1 MPDILSTPI
10 TGQSIVAPSE
20 SGGVSVQSDW
30 DENNP
35 QSKAYIQNKPFYEEF
50 GEKELVYGPTSIDKA
65 GAPVP
70 DVSEDIYYIQFQTT
84 LSGDFTFNEND
95 HLVLMLD
102 DTEFEFALEGSSNF
116 YRNINSESDLFNL
129 LSNGSVAYQLG
140 MKNNT
145 WTFFAMIPVTSSN
158 QKTYT
163 VSIYKIELNIR
174 KLPARFI
181 DLKVPQNIMDGSAIA
196 SVRCVMAAQEN
207 DQYTIGQGAFAEG
220 VATTASGAASHA
232 EGSATTASGIQS
244 HAEGDGAIASGSQS
258 HAEGYN
264 TRASGTISHAEG
276 NNTIASGLT
285 SHTEGLQTIAN
296 HASQHVFGQYNIA
309 DSSTARSDVR
319 GTYVEIVGNG
329 TKNGKTES
337 RSNARTLDWNGNEV
351 LAGKLTVG
359 AAPTADMDVTTKKY
373 VDDNSDKFPEI
384 TAADDGKIMVAV
396 NGEWVNEDL
405 LTISAEHVILPETE
419 GVNLNNPYNIDLT
432 AFPSV
437 PVYDLQYI
445 AVYNG
450 RRYELGTNMFD
461 LGAVAVYPSDYDI
474 MNLFN
479 SSSSM
484 PEIAIMINQGD
495 GIAKCVV
502 MILPEDTGNN
512 TLTLMAKVKTVVKNE
527 HLPFLIKAG
536 SGAGSIAEGFYT
548 IASGLVSHAEGQA
561 TNASGRG
568 SHAEGNGTIASGDVS
583 HAEGQTTTA
592 SGGSSHAEGAG
603 TTASGEKSHAEGL
616 QTIANHASQHVFGEY
631 NVADP
636 STANTS
642 SRGTY
647 IEIVGNGTKN
657 GKTESR
663 SNARTLDWDGNE
675 VLAGGLTVGA
685 AGITIGN
692 TTITE
697 SQLTYLLSLVQQEP

>member
-65 GAPVP
+65 GVPVP
-70 DVSEDIYYIQFQTT
+70 DASEDIYYIQFQTT
-84 LSGDFTFNEND
+84 LSGDLTFNEND

-116 YRNINSESDLFNL
+116 YRNINSESDIINL
-129 LSNGSVAYQLG
+129 VSNGSVAYQLG
-140 MKNNT
+140 MQNNN
-145 WTFFAMIPVTSSN
+145 WIFVAMIPVTSSD

-181 DLKVPQNIMDGSAIA
+181 DLKVPQSIMDGSAIA
-196 SVRCVMAAQEN
+196 SVRCAMAAEE
-207 DQYTIGQGAFAEG
+207 IGQGAFAEG
-220 VATTASGAASHA
+220 VATTASGQASHA
-232 EGSATTASGIQS
+232 EGSATVASGPGS
-244 HAEGDGAIASGSQS
+244 HAEGNGTIASASQS
-258 HAEGYN
+258 HAEGYKA
-264 TRASGTISHAEG
+264 TASGTISHAEG
-276 NNTIASGLT
+276 NGTTASGLT
-285 SHTEGLQTIAN
+285 SHTEGLGTIAN
-296 HASQHVFGQYNIA
+296 HASQHVFGQYNVA
-309 DSSTARSDVR
+309 DPSTARSDVR

-329 TKNGKTES
+329 TISGNTES
-337 RSNARTLDWNGNEV
+337 RSNARTLDWDGNEV

-405 LTISAEHVILPETE
+405 LTVSAEHVILPETE
-419 GVNLNNPYNIDLT
+419 GISLNNQYDIDLT

-450 RRYELGTNMFD
+450 RRYELGTNMAD

-479 SSSSM
+479 SSSM
-484 PEIAIMINQGD
+484 PEIAIMINQGND
-495 GIAKCVV
+495 IAKCVA

-527 HLPFLIKAG
+527 HIPFLIKAG

-603 TTASGEKSHAEGL
+603 TTASGDKSHAEGL

-636 STANTS
+636 STANAS

-663 SNARTLDWDGNE
+663 SNARTLDWNGNE

-697 SQLTYLLSLVQQEP
+697 SQLTYLLSLVPQEP

>member
-50 GEKELVYGPTSIDKA
+50 GERMLVYGPTSIDAA
-65 GAPVP
+65 GTTMSSAP
-70 DVSEDIYYIQFQTT
+70 EGIYYIQFQTAFSEG
-84 LSGDFTFNEND
+84 LTFNDND
-95 HLVLMLD
+95 HLVLIVD
-102 DTEFEFALEGSSNF
+102 DTEFEFVLEGNSNL
-116 YRNINSESDLFNL
+116 YRNFITELDVSNL
-129 LSNGSVAYQLG
+129 ASNGSVGYMLG
-140 MKNNT
+140 MNEGV
-145 WTFFAMIPVTSSN
+145 WYFMAMVPVTSSD
-158 QKTYT
+158 QKTYAI
-163 VSIYKIELNIR
+163 SIYKIESNTH
-174 KLPARFI
+174 KLSARFI
-181 DLKVPQNIMDGSAIA
+181 DLKAPQNIMDGSATA
-196 SVRCVMAAQEN
+196 SVRCVTAAEEN
-207 DQYTIGQGAFAEG
+207 DQYTMGQNAFAEG
-220 VATTASGAASHA
+220 FQTIASGFTSHAEGIATTASAAYSHA
-232 EGSATTASGIQS
+232 EGFYTTASAVGS
-244 HAEGDGAIASGSQS
+244 HAEGWQTTANGDVS
-258 HAEGYN
+258 HAEGQ
-264 TRASGTISHAEG
+264 G
-276 NNTIASGLT
+276 
-285 SHTEGLQTIAN
+285 TIAN
-296 HASQHVFGQYNIA
+296 HAFQHVFGQYNVA
-309 DSSTARSDVR
+309 DPSTAQTLAR
-319 GTYVEIVGNG
+319 GSYVEIVGNG
-329 TKNGKTES
+329 TTKT
-337 RSNARTLDWNGNEV
+337 RSNARTLDWSGNEV

-359 AAPTADMDVTTKKY
+359 AAPTADMDVATKKY

-384 TAADDGKIMVAV
+384 IAADDGKIMVAV

-405 LTISAEHVILPETE
+405 LTVSAEHVILPETE
-419 GVNLNNPYNIDLT
+419 GISLNNQYDIDLT

-450 RRYELGTNMFD
+450 RKYELGTNMAD

-479 SSSSM
+479 SSSM
-484 PEIAIMINQGD
+484 PEIAIMINQGND
-495 GIAKCVV
+495 IAKCVA

-527 HLPFLIKAG
+527 HIPFLIKAG

-636 STANTS
+636 STANAS

-647 IEIVGNGTKN
+647 VEIVGNGTKSGN
-657 GKTESR
+657 TESR
-663 SNARTLDWDGNE
+663 SNARTLDWNGNE

-697 SQLTYLLSLVQQEP
+697 SQLTYLLSLIPQEP